1 MIIRL
6 PDIACV
12 YGEDNSV
19 LFSSAENIENDN
31 VVFSARIENDMLIP
45 SVTSNE
51 IPLCYIV
58 LKWLFKNEEKRS
70 EPVKILSDHWERG
83 YGDLAWQG
91 VSHTRHM
98 PWYFLVSNGS
108 DSNTNYS
115 GRHTEGFGVKVR
127 PSSFCCWQYD
137 TGGVTLHIDIRCGCK
152 GVILNGRTLD
162 ACEVIFTDY
171 YNISAF
177 ESGQQFC
184 RSMCTDPVF
193 PKEPVYG
200 FNNWY
205 YAYGVSSEEEII
217 RDTDYL
223 AHCTQGLS
231 SPFMVIDDCWQPNR
245 CDGPWHCGN
254 DKFPDMKQL
263 ANEIKIR
270 GVRPGVWLRPLRQ
283 KNPFDEIPENWRL
296 PRDITCLDPSNDE
309 VLDYIEN
316 TFSRIVDWGY
326 ELIKFDFI
334 TYDIFGRW
342 GKDSPDF
349 MSVGSWTFKN
359 RNKTSAEIIIDLYRR
374 IRKGSKGAILIG
386 CNAIGH
392 LCAGIVEI
400 NRTGDDTSGLDWQRT
415 RVMGVNTLAFRA
427 LHNQAFYMSDADCA
441 AITSNVKWSL
451 NAKWLKILSASGS
464 PLFISW
470 DIKVN
475 SPEIIE
481 AVKNALSRNSVQR
494 DVLIP
499 LDWMENTCPERW
511 QLNGEEIYI
520 DWFEDLTD
528 NIIKPL

>member
-1 MIIRL
+1 M
-6 PDIACV
+6 
-12 YGEDNSV
+12 
-19 LFSSAENIENDN
+19 
-31 VVFSARIENDMLIP
+31 
-45 SVTSNE
+45 
-51 IPLCYIV
+51 
-58 LKWLFKNEEKRS
+58 KR
-70 EPVKILSDHWERG
+70 
-83 YGDLAWQG
+83 
-91 VSHTRHM
+91 
-98 PWYFLVSNGS
+98 
-108 DSNTNYS
+108 
-115 GRHTEGFGVKVR
+115 
-127 PSSFCCWQYD
+127 
-137 TGGVTLHIDIRCGCK
+137 
-152 GVILNGRTLD
+152 
-162 ACEVIFTDY
+162 
-171 YNISAF
+171 
-177 ESGQQFC
+177 
-184 RSMCTDPVF
+184 
-193 PKEPVYG
+193 
-200 FNNWY
+200 
-205 YAYGVSSEEEII
+205 
-217 RDTDYL
+217 
-223 AHCTQGLS
+223 
-231 SPFMVIDDCWQPNR
+231 
-245 CDGPWHCGN
+245 
-254 DKFPDMKQL
+254 L
-263 ANEIKIR
+263 ANEIKLR
-270 GVRPGVWLRPLRQ
+270 GVRPGIWLRPLRQ
-283 KNPFDEIPENWRL
+283 KNPFDEIPENWRM

-349 MSVGSWTFKN
+349 MGAGSWTFKN

-427 LHNQAFYMSDADCA
+427 LHNRAFYMSDADCA
-441 AITSNVKWSL
+441 AITSKVKWSL

-470 DIKVN
+470 DVKVN
-475 SPEIIE
+475 SPEITE
-481 AVKNALSRNSVQR
+481 AVKRALSLNSVQR

-499 LDWMENTCPERW
+499 RDWMENTCPERW